1 MNCRIRSG
9 LILVASVLTFSAVGQ
24 NDFFFNHYMFN
35 PSYYN
40 PAWVGVE
47 SEAFVTAHHRSQWLG
62 YEPSFDPLNGAPS
75 SQLIS
80 LVIPAR
86 GKIAGVGA
94 SISNDRVANVN
105 TLQLKF
111 SVAGSRKFRFGKIYV
126 GLMPSVISQSVDF
139 DLFRFV
145 NPRDPLNIGG
155 NETLTKIDF
164 NAGLFFE
171 SNKNFFLGVSAVN
184 ILEPSF
190 NYGVDASIVDD
201 LINEDPAFSV
211 ADPNSFIKSNYL
223 INVGTSLGISRDFV
237 FRPTTL
243 IRTDFKSYTFELS
256 GIAYYQEKMW
266 GGLSFRR
273 SESISLLMGYAFLNN
288 QLKFGYAFDYVIKD
302 REAKQPTSHEIYI
315 RYNLPNL
322 VFGGRKAVK
331 TPRFNF

>member
-9 LILVASVLTFSAVGQ
+9 LILIASILTFSAVGQ

-47 SEAFVTAHHRSQWLG
+47 SEAFVAGHHRSQWLG
-62 YEPSFDPLNGAPS
+62 YESSFDGSGGAPS
-75 SQLIS
+75 SQMVS

-86 GKIAGVGA
+86 GKLAGVGL
-94 SISNDRVANVN
+94 SLSNDRVANLTN
-105 TLQLKF
+105 LQARF
-111 SVAGSRKFRFGKIYV
+111 SVSGRKEFRFGSIFV
-126 GLMPSVISQSVDF
+126 GLMPTIFSQSLDFSQFRPVEQEDRFAQGKESQIKF
-139 DLFRFV
+139 DL
-145 NPRDPLNIGG
+145 
-155 NETLTKIDF
+155 
-164 NAGLFFE
+164 NAGLYFE
-171 SNKNFFLGVSAVN
+171 SNRNYFIGFSAVN
-184 ILEPSF
+184 ILEPTF
-190 NYGVDASIVDD
+190 DYGTQSSVGDGIANSI
-201 LINEDPAFSV
+201 ST
-211 ADPNSFIKSNYL
+211 NYL
-223 INVGTSLGISRDFV
+223 INAGTSFGISRDLT

-288 QLKFGYAFDYVIKD
+288 QLRFGYAFDYVIKD